1 MIDVIS
7 TMSSTIKIQLWILWL
22 VHLVTIGLYETI
34 PLNERQKCRWKRR
47 ESTKPLKLSVPTTKL
62 IPCPPIRSRSN
73 ANQKK
78 LLKQIAAHSVLLSLV
93 AKVKSTKNAKK
104 WEMSVSHSITW
115 KPLVVDS
122 TKMTW
127 QWWMLSNLQPSKTS
141 KLSWL
146 VTCTSFLDC
155 STLWILAG
163 LLYVWK
169 MWHHLQLL
177 RICHWTSFSP
187 WKIATS
193 YSFILQLFGTQTW
206 KFPMNWG

>member
-104 WEMSVSHSITW
+104 WEMSVSLESLWSLILQKWPDNDECYPT
-115 KPLVVDS
+115 
-122 TKMTW
+122 
-127 QWWMLSNLQPSKTS
+127 SNLQKPPS
-141 KLSWL
+141 WADWWP
-146 VTCTSFLDC
+146 VPSFLDC

>member
-1 MIDVIS
+1 MRKKSKVIFLQKDTDLNQWKTHFTNMIDVIS

-93 AKVKSTKNAKK
+93 AKVKSTKKRQK
-104 WEMSVSHSITW
+104 MGDVSITW

-146 VTCTSFLDC
+146 VTCTVIF
-155 STLWILAG
+155 G
-163 LLYVWK
+163 L
-169 MWHHLQLL
+169 
-177 RICHWTSFSP
+177 
-187 WKIATS
+187 
-193 YSFILQLFGTQTW
+193 
-206 KFPMNWG
+206 